1 MTGKFPFDED
11 AVRKLAGILE
21 DTGLS
26 EIEVESGESR
36 IRVARNQTVVASG
49 PAAPSVPAAGAVPV
63 SAAGETE
70 EAKESGHVVASPMV
84 GTIYLAP
91 EPGAAPYVKVG
102 DKVSEGQTL
111 LIVEAMKVMNSLPAP
126 VSGVVRKILV
136 EDGHPVEFD
145 EPLIVIE

>member
-21 DTGLS
+21 ETGLS
-26 EIEVESGESR
+26 EIEVESGEAR
-36 IRVARNQTVVASG
+36 IRVARNQTVVASA
-49 PAAPSVPAAGAVPV
+49 PAAAGA
-63 SAAGETE
+63 SATPAPPTADTDAAEPQE
-70 EAKESGHVVASPMV
+70 VGHVITSPMV

-91 EPGAAPYVKVG
+91 EPGAAPYVTVG
-102 DKVSEGQTL
+102 DKVTEGQTL
-111 LIVEAMKVMNSLPAP
+111 LIVEAMKVMNTLPSP

>member
-49 PAAPSVPAAGAVPV
+49 PAASSAPAGPAAAPAAG
-63 SAAGETE
+63 ETTE

>member
-26 EIEVESGESR
+26 EIEVESGEAR
-36 IRVARNQTVVASG
+36 IRVARNQTVVASA
-49 PAAPSVPAAGAVPV
+49 PAAPAASAGAPLAAPAASEAE
-63 SAAGETE
+63 SAQ
-70 EAKESGHVVASPMV
+70 ESGHVVASPMV
-84 GTIYLAP
+84 GTVYLAP

-111 LIVEAMKVMNSLPAP
+111 LIVEAMKVMNTLPAP
-126 VSGVVRKILV
+126 VAGVVRQILV
-136 EDGHPVEFD
+136 DDGQPVEFD
-145 EPLIVIE
+145 EPMIVIE